1 MDSKQNYKEQKL
13 LWILKIRKSNTKNSL
28 WQSDEGKKFI
38 IAARAQVKKSKVVDE
53 KEFFTVYEI
62 VD

>member
-1 MDSKQNYKEQKL
+1 MDSKQNKKEQKL

-28 WQSDEGKKFI
+28 WENDSGKKFI
-38 IAARAQVKKSKVVDE
+38 TAARAQVKKSTVVDE